1 MRLDPSWGAASLHES
16 PTPPG
21 AGLRTAAGGDG
32 GPGRGR
38 PLSIC
43 VFCASASG
51 LPAVHHQ
58 AARDLGHEL
67 GRRGHRLVYGG
78 GNVGL
83 MGEVARA
90 THQAGGR
97 VHGVIPRVLVD
108 RELAYDPADEL
119 VVTETLRERKAEM
132 DARADAF
139 VALPGGF
146 GTLEELLEV
155 LTLRQLRLHDRP
167 VVLVNVAGYWDPFL
181 AMVRS
186 MVEQGFA
193 PSGEG
198 RLFTVAT
205 TASEAIDMAEQGAG
219 REPVGEPPTQAL
231 AEDWTAELPASQ

>member
-1 MRLDPSWGAASLHES
+1 MSLDPSGVTAWLHEP

-21 AGLRTAAGGDG
+21 AGPRGGATSDEDAE
-32 GPGRGR
+32 RGR
-38 PLSIC
+38 LSVC

-51 LPAVHHQ
+51 LPAVYHR
-58 AARDLGHEL
+58 AAAALGHEL

-90 THQAGGR
+90 VHGAGGR
-97 VHGVIPRVLVD
+97 VHGVIPRTLVD
-108 RELAYDPADEL
+108 REIAYDPADEL
-119 VVTETLRERKAEM
+119 VVTETLRERKAQM

-181 AMVRS
+181 AMVRG

-193 PSGEG
+193 PLGEG

-205 TASEAIDMAEQGAG
+205 TAADAVDLVEQGAG
-219 REPVGEPPTQAL
+219 SVSVGPPPTEAL
-231 AEDWTAELPASQ
+231 AEDWTAELPTSQ